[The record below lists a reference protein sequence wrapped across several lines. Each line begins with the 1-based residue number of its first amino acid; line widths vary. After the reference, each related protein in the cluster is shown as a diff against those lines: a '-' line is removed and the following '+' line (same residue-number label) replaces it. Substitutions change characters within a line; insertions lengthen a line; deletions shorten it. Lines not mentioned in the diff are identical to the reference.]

1 MTEETSTPTVSDKVI
16 SLDAWK
22 RGEVKPAPPA
32 PAKVE
37 SKRPKTNE
45 EMMVA
50 MSTIIEGYSDLLNLT
65 LLTLL
70 EIENESQEDG
80 TRAKAKQTRLTINK
94 VVNKIAEQVLPE

>member
-22 RGEVKPAPPA
+22 RGEVKPAPA
-32 PAKVE
+32 TVKDE

-80 TRAKAKQTRLTINK
+80 TRAKAKQTRLTISK